1 MPNPPSIVLMVFEAV
16 CALMGQKQDWATAKL
31 MLLDLN
37 KFIASLIN
45 FDKDNIPQSRLK
57 KLNQIL
63 SRPEFDIPS
72 IQQKV
77 AYAADMAIFCKAM
90 KIYAETNDKVKPKK
104 EQVAKLSVELD
115 IANTAL
121 NK

>member
-1 MPNPPSIVLMVFEAV
+1 MVFEAV
-16 CALMGQKQDWATAKL
+16 CALMGQKGDWATAKL